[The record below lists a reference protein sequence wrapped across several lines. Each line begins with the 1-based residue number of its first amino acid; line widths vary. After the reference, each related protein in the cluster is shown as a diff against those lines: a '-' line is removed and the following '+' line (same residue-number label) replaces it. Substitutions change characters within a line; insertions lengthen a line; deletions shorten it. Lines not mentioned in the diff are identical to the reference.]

1 MAFQLA
7 SELCPEAV
15 PYDMDYY
22 HGKLISKCPLFTSE
36 AVGLAKASAVFGGA
50 ERTIPEFLEFFAGIG
65 SEDAFRRMCVLDA
78 LILNVDRHY
87 GNFGVTFDTSTM
99 EILGMAPVFDHNRS
113 LLPALDNGQL
123 AAPEWYLQKC
133 RPRLGTDFLLTARGL
148 LTDDIR
154 RDLKRLESFSFRQHP
169 RIRAEQERLDSLSKI
184 VQNQIHQILST

>member
-1 MAFQLA
+1 
-7 SELCPEAV
+7 
-15 PYDMDYY
+15 
-22 HGKLISKCPLFTSE
+22 
-36 AVGLAKASAVFGGA
+36 
-50 ERTIPEFLEFFAGIG
+50 
-65 SEDAFRRMCVLDA
+65 MCVLDA

-99 EILGMAPVFDHNRS
+99 EILGMVPVFDHNRS
-113 LLPALDNGQL
+113 LLPALDNDQL

-133 RPRLGTDFLLTARGL
+133 KPRLGMDFLLTARGL